1 MGAASR
7 RTSGGCSGYAA
18 IDSINPVP
26 SVLAAF
32 LALAA
37 TTVAAANDGLASM
50 RAAGVMRWGCDIS
63 GGAPFAF
70 PDPSDPDRVIGFE
83 VEIAEH
89 HPGALG
95 DEHFGDGVAEALGSP
110 GDDRGPTCQ
119 QRHASDRI

>member
-1 MGAASR
+1 MDGDHLIELLLGHLAQ
-7 RTSGGCSGYAA
+7 GG
-18 IDSINPVP
+18 
-26 SVLAAF
+26 
-32 LALAA
+32 
-37 TTVAAANDGLASM
+37 VAGD
-50 RAAGVMRWGCDIS
+50 AGVVHHHVEAAELLHRGGDQSIDLGGRGDVAEHRPGGIVS
-63 GGAPFAF
+63 AEGFGGGAGP
-70 PDPSDPDRVIGFE
+70 FE